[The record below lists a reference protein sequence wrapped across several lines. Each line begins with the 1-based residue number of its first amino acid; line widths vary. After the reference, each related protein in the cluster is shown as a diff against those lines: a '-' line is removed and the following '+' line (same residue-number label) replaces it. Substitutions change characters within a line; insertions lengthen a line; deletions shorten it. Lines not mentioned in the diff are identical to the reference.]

1 MADVDNIKTAL
12 IARELARYGID
23 VAAVSETHLSDS
35 GELCEQ
41 LGGYTYYW
49 SGRPVGERAGGGVG
63 FAVRN
68 GLARDLSDLPKGVND
83 RLMTLRLPVSGNKY
97 VHLISAYAPTLP
109 SPDVDKEVFY
119 QDLRRVL
126 VCVPKHDKIVLL
138 GDFNARVGAEHE
150 LWNGVLGKHGIGG
163 CNDNGLRLLSLCAEF
178 DLSITNTFFRLA
190 EKHKTSWMHPRS
202 KHWHLLD
209 YVIVR
214 HRDLRDVLITRSMR
228 GALGWTDH
236 RLIRSKMLLQL
247 KTPRRAPHKIPPVLA
262 FSRLIASPELGDELN
277 ESFSDAALQTDS
289 LSIDEEWQLFSKHL
303 YGCALKII
311 GRTAKKHQDWFDSSD
326 KEITTLVEAHRHEL
340 NSQTTD
346 ARRKRNASQA
356 LRSKVRELKDKWW
369 QKKATELQYC
379 ADTHQTGRFFE
390 GVQAIFGPR
399 VRKSAP
405 MYTKDKQH
413 RITNKA
419 DLLVRWAEHF
429 NYVLNPDAAGANLLY
444 VNSLEQ
450 LPVCQSLDD
459 PPSFEEF
466 VKAVK
471 RLKNSR
477 APGMDQLP
485 AEVYKYGGKDILQGL
500 YELVLR
506 VWASE
511 EIPQG
516 WRDAVISL
524 GKVLAHIVNVRLSEL
539 AEKCLPESQCG
550 FRPSRGT
557 IDAISVVRQLQEK
570 SLEHQRPLYMCF
582 VDLEKAF
589 DRVPREALW
598 IVLQKSGY
606 PKKFINL
613 IRQFHV
619 GMKAQVKHENELSEE
634 IQVTSGV
641 KQGCVMA
648 PTLFAI
654 YFAVVMR
661 DALQDCDDRIQLSFR
676 SERGVFD
683 VSRFRARS
691 KVRTTSILEVLY
703 ADDVCL
709 MSDSMV
715 HLQSYVDALNRSCQ
729 RFGLVISAAKTQIL
743 KQPPRGLRS

>member
-1 MADVDNIKTAL
+1 NDRNLCPERKTAL

-23 VAAVSETHLSDS
+23 VAAISETHLSDS

-163 CNDNGLRLLSLCAEF
+163 CNDNGLRLLSL
-178 DLSITNTFFRLA
+178 
-190 EKHKTSWMHPRS
+190 
-202 KHWHLLD
+202 
-209 YVIVR
+209 
-214 HRDLRDVLITRSMR
+214 SMR

-516 WRDAVISL
+516 WRDAGRGDVSDCGSYRGISL
-524 GKVLAHIVNVRLSEL
+524 LASAGKVLAHIVNVRLSEL
-539 AEKCLPESQCG
+539 AEKCLPESTTLNNNPQKNNDVFNSKILNSQYIPWRLAQDTVALTLLKLG
-550 FRPSRGT
+550 LTG
-557 IDAISVVRQLQEK
+557 IDLASTAVR
-570 SLEHQRPLYMCF
+570 RDVM
-582 VDLEKAF
+582 
-589 DRVPREALW
+589 
-598 IVLQKSGY
+598 IV
-606 PKKFINL
+606 
-613 IRQFHV
+613 
-619 GMKAQVKHENELSEE
+619 
-634 IQVTSGV
+634 
-641 KQGCVMA
+641 
-648 PTLFAI
+648 
-654 YFAVVMR
+654 
-661 DALQDCDDRIQLSFR
+661 
-676 SERGVFD
+676 
-683 VSRFRARS
+683 
-691 KVRTTSILEVLY
+691 
-703 ADDVCL
+703 
-709 MSDSMV
+709 
-715 HLQSYVDALNRSCQ
+715 
-729 RFGLVISAAKTQIL
+729 
-743 KQPPRGLRS
+743 